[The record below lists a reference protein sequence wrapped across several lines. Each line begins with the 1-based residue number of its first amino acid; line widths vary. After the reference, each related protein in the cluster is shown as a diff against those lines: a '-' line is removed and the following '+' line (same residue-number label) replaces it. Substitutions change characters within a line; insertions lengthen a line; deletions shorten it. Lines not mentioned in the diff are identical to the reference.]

1 MRIKNVIAALSL
13 FIKYL
18 AMVFIIP
25 VIVALYYRD
34 FQSLI
39 AFSVTIMVM
48 FLFGILLNSGE
59 DRIGLVDDFKKQEAL
74 ATVVLFWV
82 SSSLI
87 FAIPYLFYG
96 FSPINSFFEAV
107 SGITTTGA
115 TILTDFSAYP
125 RALFFWRSYS
135 QWIGALG
142 VIILVIAVLPQFA
155 IAGRQMFAAESPG
168 PEDGKFTPRIKST
181 AAVLWK
187 LYVFLT
193 IVLIGL
199 LKAAGMPL
207 FDAFCNAFST
217 IACAGFSPNQAS
229 IIGYDK
235 SVFVWIIAVFMFISG
250 TGFAM
255 TYRLI
260 QKRDL
265 SLLAR
270 NDEFKV
276 YLTLTVIFSV
286 MIAFILY
293 TQNTYTMGKAIE
305 EGTFQAISII
315 TTTGFATVDY
325 TVWPYASKM
334 ALFLLFFTGACA
346 GSTSGGIKIIRVLLV
361 LKYIKREIEK
371 ILHPQAVIPIRV
383 NDIPIPNDIISQTIS
398 FVIFYFL
405 IFIITALI
413 VTLIESSSLIG
424 ISGAIATL
432 GNVGPAFGIIGPMG
446 SYDSLHT
453 VTKIIFI
460 FNMLVGRL
468 ELIPFLAMFNKD
480 FYNFKNR

>member
-18 AMVFIIP
+18 ATVFVVP
-25 VIVALYYRD
+25 LIVAVYYQD
-34 FQSLI
+34 FKSLF
-39 AFSVTIMVM
+39 AFAVTVMVM
-48 FLFGILLNSGE
+48 FLFGILLNTN
-59 DRIGLVDDFKKQEAL
+59 DNRVDLVDDFKKQEAL

-96 FSPINSFFEAV
+96 FSPINSLFEAV

-115 TILTDFSAYP
+115 TILTDFSLYP
-125 RALFFWRSYS
+125 KSLFFWRAYS
-135 QWIGALG
+135 QWIGAMG

-181 AAVLWK
+181 ASLLGK
-187 LYVFLT
+187 LYIFLT
-193 IVLIGL
+193 IVLIIL
-199 LKAAGMPL
+199 LKCAGMPL

-235 SVFVWIIAVFMFISG
+235 SVFVWIIAIFMFVSG
-250 TGFAM
+250 TGFAL

-260 QKRDL
+260 QKRNL
-265 SLLAR
+265 SLLSK

-276 YLTLTVIFSV
+276 YFGLTVIFSIL
-286 MIAFILY
+286 IAYILFVQHEY
-293 TQNTYTMGKAIE
+293 TIGKAIE
-305 EGTFQAISII
+305 EGTFQAVSII

-325 TVWPYASKM
+325 TNWPHIARLS
-334 ALFLLFFTGACA
+334 LFILFFTGACA
-346 GSTSGGIKIIRVLLV
+346 GSTSGGLKIIRVLLV
-361 LKYIKREIEK
+361 LKYIRREISK
-371 ILHPQAVIPIRV
+371 ILHPSAVIPIRV
-383 NDIPIPNDIISQTIS
+383 NDIPVSNDIISQTVS
-398 FVIFYFL
+398 FVIFYFM
-405 IFIITALI
+405 IFVITAFA
-413 VTLIESSSLIG
+413 VTLIESNYTIG

-446 SYDSLHT
+446 NYDSLS
-453 VTKIIFI
+453 VATKIIFI
-460 FNMLVGRL
+460 FNMLIGRL

-480 FYNFKNR
+480 FYNFKR

>member
-18 AMVFIIP
+18 AMIFVIP
-25 VIVALYYRD
+25 VLVALYYRD
-34 FQSLI
+34 FHSLI
-39 AFSVTIMVM
+39 AFSVTVIVM
-48 FLFGILLNSGE
+48 FFFGLMLNSGE
-59 DRIGLVDDFKKQEAL
+59 DKIGLVDDFKKQEAL
-74 ATVVLFWV
+74 ATLVLFWV

-96 FSPINSFFEAV
+96 FSPINSLFEAV

-135 QWIGALG
+135 QWVGALG
-142 VIILVIAVLPQFA
+142 VIILFIAVLPQFA

-187 LYVFLT
+187 LYAFLT
-193 IVLIGL
+193 IVLICL

-207 FDAFCNAFST
+207 FDSFCNAFST

-235 SVFVWIIAVFMFISG
+235 SVFVWIIAIFMFISG

-255 TYRLI
+255 TYRII
-260 QKRDL
+260 QKRDF
-265 SLLAR
+265 SLLAK

-286 MIAFILY
+286 FIAAILFM
-293 TQNTYTMGKAIE
+293 QNTYTIGKAVE
-305 EGTFQAISII
+305 EAVFQAVSII

-325 TVWPYASKM
+325 TSWPSLSKI
-334 ALFLLFFTGACA
+334 ALLMLFFTGACA
-346 GSTSGGIKIIRVLLV
+346 GSTSGGLKIIRVLLV

-371 ILHPQAVIPIRV
+371 ILHPQAIIPIRV
-383 NDIPIPNDIISQTIS
+383 NDIPISNDIISQTVS
-398 FVIFYFL
+398 FVIFYFM
-405 IFIITALI
+405 IFGITAIL
-413 VTLIESSSLIG
+413 VTIIENNYLVG
-424 ISGAIATL
+424 FSGAIATL

-446 SYDSLHT
+446 SYDSLT
-453 VTKIIFI
+453 VATKIIFI
-460 FNMLVGRL
+460 FNMLLGRL
-468 ELIPFLAMFNKD
+468 ELIPFLAMLNKD
-480 FYNFKNR
+480 FYNFKR

>member
-18 AMVFIIP
+18 AMIFVIP
-25 VIVALYYRD
+25 VLVALYYRD
-34 FQSLI
+34 FHSLI
-39 AFSVTIMVM
+39 AFSVTVMVM
-48 FLFGILLNSGE
+48 FFFGLMLNSGE

-74 ATVVLFWV
+74 ATLVLFWV

-96 FSPINSFFEAV
+96 FSPINSLFEAV

-135 QWIGALG
+135 QWVGALG
-142 VIILVIAVLPQFA
+142 VIILFIAVLPQFA

-193 IVLIGL
+193 IVLICL

-207 FDAFCNAFST
+207 FDSFCNAFST

-235 SVFVWIIAVFMFISG
+235 SVFVWIIAIFMFISG

-255 TYRLI
+255 TYRII
-260 QKRDL
+260 QKRDF
-265 SLLAR
+265 SLLAK

-286 MIAFILY
+286 FIAFILFM
-293 TQNTYTMGKAIE
+293 QNTYTIGKAVE
-305 EGTFQAISII
+305 EAVFQAVSII

-325 TVWPYASKM
+325 TSWPILSKI
-334 ALFLLFFTGACA
+334 ALLMLFFTGACA

-383 NDIPIPNDIISQTIS
+383 NDIPISNDIISQTIS
-398 FVIFYFL
+398 FVIFYFM
-405 IFIITALI
+405 IFGITAIL
-413 VTLIESSSLIG
+413 VTVIENNYLIG
-424 ISGAIATL
+424 FSGAIATL

-446 SYDSLHT
+446 SYDSLS
-453 VTKIIFI
+453 VATKIIFI
-460 FNMLVGRL
+460 FNMLLGRL
-468 ELIPFLAMFNKD
+468 ELIPFLAMLNKD
-480 FYNFKNR
+480 FYNFKR